1 MATKMPGPD
10 TDIPW
15 VQEEKKGTGEAHI
28 HSYNYVVFCVR
39 TNSICFGHIKMFLV
53 RLGWVFG
60 LFFCGAGLILLWAW
74 GFYWDWSPKRS
85 NSN

>member
-60 LFFCGAGLILLWAW
+60 LFFLRRWAYSVVGLGFLL
-74 GFYWDWSPKRS
+74 GLVS
-85 NSN
+85 